1 MVRRSVALAVLML
14 LLTICGACAQVLT
27 DAPGTPTQDVVLSLE
42 SLWQDEAKTPYDLTV
57 EQADQLTMDT
67 VTDIFHFVYKEENRP
82 ARYFPEETQREIA
95 RMYGIDPDILHMT
108 EFMRLHAAQMEP
120 PAALESEMTVDV
132 KYEPG
137 QLVVVVLGDTT
148 NPEELVWTPVLSRVK
163 TTGVIRFDVPQELM
177 EQLQGEDVLFSLLTV
192 REGSGRSEGF
202 VLEDKEKRDIPSK
215 TAIDNTRIV
224 DAGGDGDGEGGHR
237 FWLRVVSENEV
248 IRKELAKL
256 SKHITEDKLP
266 ASTHLPLH
274 SQNEFELLVGRE
286 CTVQEM
292 PIYEYIC
299 LITEEYR
306 DTDGDAAA
314 RFAFATPYEMGQ
326 TVITALG
333 LPNEDAKDEDP
344 TLMNWAVQRAEVME
358 EGRVEIVFDQ
368 LALIGMGEEKALLLV
383 FSEPF
388 AE

>member
-1 MVRRSVALAVLML
+1 MKWWPESCVPGDMVRIAIGSV
-14 LLTICGACAQVLT
+14 
-27 DAPGTPTQDVVLSLE
+27 
-42 SLWQDEAKTPYDLTV
+42 
-57 EQADQLTMDT
+57 
-67 VTDIFHFVYKEENRP
+67 HH
-82 ARYFPEETQREIA
+82 
-95 RMYGIDPDILHMT
+95 YGI
-108 EFMRLHAAQMEP
+108 F
-120 PAALESEMTVDV
+120 
-132 KYEPG
+132 
-137 QLVVVVLGDTT
+137 
-148 NPEELVWTPVLSRVK
+148 
-163 TTGVIRFDVPQELM
+163 
-177 EQLQGEDVLFSLLTV
+177 
-192 REGSGRSEGF
+192 
-202 VLEDKEKRDIPSK
+202 
-215 TAIDNTRIV
+215 
-224 DAGGDGDGEGGHR
+224 
-237 FWLRVVSENEV
+237 VSENEV
-248 IRKELAKL
+248 IRRELAKL
-256 SKHITEDKLP
+256 SKHIVEDKLP
-266 ASTHLPLH
+266 ASTHLPLY
-274 SQNEFELLVGRE
+274 SQNESELLVGRE
-286 CTVQEM
+286 CAVQEM